1 MKSPAP
7 TITLLCLLFLAS
19 CITRNNTSLEAFN
32 QDVYTPEYASG
43 FKILGAENAASTLI
57 QITNPWQGANDV
69 TMSYFVTR
77 NGEQAPAGFNGPVI
91 PAGAKQIVC
100 MSSSYVAMLDE
111 LGEVNRIVGVSGI
124 DYIANPYILAHKD
137 SIKDMGPEMNY
148 ELLIGLKPDVVLL
161 YGIGDAQTAVTDK
174 LKELSIS
181 IYGGI
186 SGRITARQ
194 SRMDDCPFRTDRQTG
209 KGNRNIP
216 GNSPTLLRTESP
228 HGFRQPASYRY
239 VQHSMERQLGNAFH
253 PKLYGTTDCRCRRRV
268 HL

>member
-19 CITRNNTSLEAFN
+19 CITRNKTSLEAFN

-111 LGEVNRIVGVSGI
+111 LGEVTGLSEFR
-124 DYIANPYILAHKD
+124 A
-137 SIKDMGPEMNY
+137 
-148 ELLIGLKPDVVLL
+148 LI
-161 YGIGDAQTAVTDK
+161 
-174 LKELSIS
+174 IS
-181 IYGGI
+181 PIPTSLPTKI
-186 SGRITARQ
+186 Q
-194 SRMDDCPFRTDRQTG
+194 SRIWVL
-209 KGNRNIP
+209 K
-216 GNSPTLLRTESP
+216 
-228 HGFRQPASYRY
+228 
-239 VQHSMERQLGNAFH
+239 
-253 PKLYGTTDCRCRRRV
+253 
-268 HL
+268 

>member
-1 MKSPAP
+1 MARRQR
-7 TITLLCLLFLAS
+7 
-19 CITRNNTSLEAFN
+19 RNNVLFCYTQRRASACRIQRSRYPCRSQTDCMHVFFLCCHARWTGRSQPDCRSFGHWLYRQSLHPCPQRFN
-32 QDVYTPEYASG
+32 QGYGSWNELRTADWIKARRSLALWHRWRPNRCNGQTERT
-43 FKILGAENAASTLI
+43 FHTL
-57 QITNPWQGANDV
+57 
-69 TMSYFVTR
+69 
-77 NGEQAPAGFNGPVI
+77 
-91 PAGAKQIVC
+91 
-100 MSSSYVAMLDE
+100 
-111 LGEVNRIVGVSGI
+111 
-124 DYIANPYILAHKD
+124 
-137 SIKDMGPEMNY
+137 
-148 ELLIGLKPDVVLL
+148 
-161 YGIGDAQTAVTDK
+161 
-174 LKELSIS
+174 S

-239 VQHSMERQLGNAFH
+239 VQHSVERQLGNAFH